1 MQDYPLW
8 QLGNQWHLQKKWNSF
23 LDPRALRQ
31 NLHFQTSEYR
41 YVNISRGILGGTFR
55 ALLGTL
61 FGALLGALWGALW
74 MALWGHYGR
83 HFGGTLEGT
92 FGGTFGDDLGPQALH
107 QSLYFQSK
115 CQILGHFGGHFFK
128 ANFWGNLETNDI
140 YKKSGTVFWT
150 PKHYVRVC
158 ISNHQS
164 TGMSIFWGA
173 LWGALLG
180 APFGSTFGG
189 TWKPMTFTKK
199 KDQFFGP
206 LSTTSESAFPR
217 VPVSQYFGG
226 HFWGHFWGTFGDN
239 LGPQA
244 QLGNQ
249 WHLQKKWNSFL
260 DPPSTTSESAFPII
274 SEPVCQNFWGHF

>member
-1 MQDYPLW
+1 MQDCPLW

-107 QSLYFQSK
+107 QNLYFQSK

-150 PKHYVRVC
+150 PQVLPQSLHFQSSANRYVK
-158 ISNHQS
+158 I
-164 TGMSIFWGA
+164 
-173 LWGALLG
+173 
-180 APFGSTFGG
+180 FGG
-189 TWKPMTFTKK
+189 TFR
-199 KDQFFGP
+199 G
-206 LSTTSESAFPR
+206 AF
-217 VPVSQYFGG
+217 VGTMGG
-226 HFWGHFWGTFGDN
+226 TLGDN
-239 LGPQA
+239 LGIQA
-244 QLGNQ
+244 LHQ
-249 WHLQKKWNSFL
+249 SV
-260 DPPSTTSESAFPII
+260 FPIRMSNSRALFGGTFSRQI
-274 SEPVCQNFWGHF
+274 FEAIFGTIFQVYWVTILVTIFQ

>member
-1 MQDYPLW
+1 M
-8 QLGNQWHLQKKWNSF
+8 
-23 LDPRALRQ
+23 DPRALRQ

-150 PKHYVRVC
+150 PKHYIRVC
-158 ISNHQS
+158 ISKS
-164 TGMSIFWGA
+164 TGKSIFWGA
-173 LWGALLG
+173 LLVALLG
-180 APFGSTFGG
+180 HFWGQFRPTST

-199 KDQFFGP
+199 VEQFFG
-206 LSTTSESAFPR
+206 
-217 VPVSQYFGG
+217 
-226 HFWGHFWGTFGDN
+226 
-239 LGPQA
+239 
-244 QLGNQ
+244 
-249 WHLQKKWNSFL
+249 
-260 DPPSTTSESAFPII
+260 PPSTTSESAFPII
-274 SEPVCQNFWGHF
+274 SVPVCQYFLGHF

>member
-1 MQDYPLW
+1 M
-8 QLGNQWHLQKKWNSF
+8 
-23 LDPRALRQ
+23 
-31 NLHFQTSEYR
+31 
-41 YVNISRGILGGTFR
+41 
-55 ALLGTL
+55 GTL

-83 HFGGTLEGT
+83 HFEGTLEGT

-164 TGMSIFWGA
+164 TGMSIF
-173 LWGALLG
+173 LG
-180 APFGSTFGG
+180 AILGAILGS
-189 TWKPMTFTKK
+189 K
-199 KDQFFGP
+199 
-206 LSTTSESAFPR
+206 
-217 VPVSQYFGG
+217 QYI
-226 HFWGHFWGTFGDN
+226 
-239 LGPQA
+239 
-244 QLGNQ
+244 
-249 WHLQKKWNSFL
+249 KKWNSFL
-260 DPPSTTSESAFPII
+260 DPPSTRSESAFPNIRV
-274 SEPVCQNFWGHF
+274 PVCQYF